1 MMTTPAPM
9 SPAPPLPDGVVPA
22 SGARRLGAFLIDA
35 VLITVAY
42 YGITA
47 VALAMGLASGS
58 IETLMTMTTVSGLI
72 VIALVAAMTAWLWTR
87 GYTPGHRLLGL
98 RWAAWDGA
106 GPAGARSVGWYALA
120 GLVGTPT
127 LGVVPIITLLVTDP
141 QGRNWIDRVCGTVV
155 VIAGPAGPA
164 APRSGPVAVPGTAG
178 MSRAPGAAGPVPA
191 FVEDTQEQPALTA
204 SQLRDRLGAAATA
217 GVTSGP
223 FAAPAAT
230 SAAAVAPEP
239 IGDGPLFA
247 PPPAPTG
254 PAAAPGAGAAASPP
268 APAVGAGFISS
279 VPWETPAP
287 AAAPAPTPAASA
299 SATPAAMPP
308 VPPPPAPAP
317 AAPPAPG
324 AMPPVPPPPAARRL
338 DRDRAAMP
346 PVPPPPAV
354 PEAAPAAAPAAA
366 IDEGPTVARTALP
379 RAGATLV
386 MDTGQRIALVA
397 PRTLLGRAPVAVPPW
412 DKADTVPVIDP
423 DRSISKTH
431 LAVLLDGDRLS
442 VRELGSTNGSAV
454 VAADGARTTLLMGQD
469 VVVPDGARVELG
481 DRSFTVER

>member
-1 MMTTPAPM
+1 MTTTPAPM

-22 SGARRLGAFLIDA
+22 PGARRLGAFLIDA

-58 IETLMTMTTVSGLI
+58 IDTLMTMTTVSGLI
-72 VIALVAAMTAWLWTR
+72 IIALAAAMTAWLWTR

-120 GLVGTPT
+120 GLVGPPT

-155 VIAGPAGPA
+155 VIAGPAGTA

-217 GVTSGP
+217 GAASGP
-223 FAAPAAT
+223 FAAPA
-230 SAAAVAPEP
+230 SAAAAPEP

-247 PPPAPTG
+247 PPPG
-254 PAAAPGAGAAASPP
+254 PAAALGAGAGSPP

-279 VPWETPAP
+279 VPWETGGPVASPAP
-287 AAAPAPTPAASA
+287 AASAPS
-299 SATPAAMPP
+299 
-308 VPPPPAPAP
+308 
-317 AAPPAPG
+317 APG
-324 AMPPVPPPPAARRL
+324 AMPPVPPPPAA
-338 DRDRAAMP
+338 
-346 PVPPPPAV
+346 
-354 PEAAPAAAPAAA
+354 PAAAAAGAPAAA

-397 PRTLLGRAPVAVPPW
+397 PRTLLGRAPVAVSPW
-412 DKADTVPVIDP
+412 EEADTVPVTDP

-469 VVVPDGARVELG
+469 VAVPDGARVELG

>member
-1 MMTTPAPM
+1 MTTTPAPM

-22 SGARRLGAFLIDA
+22 PGARRLGAFLIDA

-47 VALAMGLASGS
+47 VVLAMGLSSGS
-58 IETLMTMTTVSGLI
+58 IDTLMTMTTVSGLI
-72 VIALVAAMTAWLWTR
+72 VIALAAAMTAWLWTR

-155 VIAGPAGPA
+155 VIAGPAGSA
-164 APRSGPVAVPGTAG
+164 APRSGPVAVPGSAG
-178 MSRAPGAAGPVPA
+178 ISRAPGAAGPVPA

-217 GVTSGP
+217 GAASGP
-223 FAAPAAT
+223 FAAPA
-230 SAAAVAPEP
+230 SAAAPAPEP

-254 PAAAPGAGAAASPP
+254 PAAVLGAGAGSPP

-279 VPWETPAP
+279 VPWETGVPAASPAP
-287 AAAPAPTPAASA
+287 AASAPS
-299 SATPAAMPP
+299 
-308 VPPPPAPAP
+308 
-317 AAPPAPG
+317 APG

-346 PVPPPPAV
+346 PVPPPPAA
-354 PEAAPAAAPAAA
+354 PAAAAAAAPAAA

-397 PRTLLGRAPVAVPPW
+397 PRTLLGRAPVAVSPW
-412 DKADTVPVIDP
+412 EEADTVPVTDP

-469 VVVPDGARVELG
+469 VAVPDGARVELG

>member
-1 MMTTPAPM
+1 MTTTPAPM
-9 SPAPPLPDGVVPA
+9 SPAPQLPDGVVPA
-22 SGARRLGAFLIDA
+22 PGARRLGAFLIDA

-127 LGVVPIITLLVTDP
+127 LGIVPIITLLVTDP

-155 VIAGPAGPA
+155 VAAGPGGSA
-164 APRSGPVAVPGTAG
+164 APRPGPVAVPGAAG
-178 MSRAPGAAGPVPA
+178 APKPPGAPRAAGPGPA
-191 FVEDTQEQPALTA
+191 FVEETQEQPPLTA

-217 GVTSGP
+217 GAASGP
-223 FAAPAAT
+223 FAAPA
-230 SAAAVAPEP
+230 SAATAAPEP

-287 AAAPAPTPAASA
+287 AAS
-299 SATPAAMPP
+299 
-308 VPPPPAPAP
+308 AP
-317 AAPPAPG
+317 AAP
-324 AMPPVPPPPAARRL
+324 
-338 DRDRAAMP
+338 AAMP

>member
-1 MMTTPAPM
+1 MTTTPAPM
-9 SPAPPLPDGVVPA
+9 SPAPQLPDGVVPA

-35 VLITVAY
+35 ALITVAY

-127 LGVVPIITLLVTDP
+127 LGIVPIITLLVTDP

-155 VIAGPAGPA
+155 VTAGPGGAA
-164 APRSGPVAVPGTAG
+164 APRSGPVAVPGAAG
-178 MSRAPGAAGPVPA
+178 APKPPGAPRAAGPAPA
-191 FVEDTQEQPALTA
+191 FVEDTQEQPPLTA

-217 GVTSGP
+217 GAASGP
-223 FAAPAAT
+223 FAAPA
-230 SAAAVAPEP
+230 SAAAAAPEP

-254 PAAAPGAGAAASPP
+254 PAAAPGAGAAVSPP

-287 AAAPAPTPAASA
+287 AAAPAPAAS
-299 SATPAAMPP
+299 S
-308 VPPPPAPAP
+308 APAP
-317 AAPPAPG
+317 AASA
-324 AMPPVPPPPAARRL
+324 PAAP
-338 DRDRAAMP
+338 AAMP

-354 PEAAPAAAPAAA
+354 PEAAPAAA

-431 LAVLLDGDRLS
+431 LVVLLDGDRLS

-481 DRSFTVER
+481 DRSFTVKR

>member
-1 MMTTPAPM
+1 MTTTPAPM

-22 SGARRLGAFLIDA
+22 PGARRLGAFLIDA

-58 IETLMTMTTVSGLI
+58 IDTLMTMTTVSGLI
-72 VIALVAAMTAWLWTR
+72 VIALAAAMTAWLWTR

-155 VIAGPAGPA
+155 VIAGPAGSA

-191 FVEDTQEQPALTA
+191 FVEDTQEQPPLTA
-204 SQLRDRLGAAATA
+204 SQLRDRLGAAAAA
-217 GVTSGP
+217 GAADGP
-223 FAAPAAT
+223 FAAPAAFS
-230 SAAAVAPEP
+230 SAAAIAVTEP
-239 IGDGPLFA
+239 TGVGPLFA
-247 PPPAPTG
+247 P
-254 PAAAPGAGAAASPP
+254 SP
-268 APAVGAGFISS
+268 APAG
-279 VPWETPAP
+279 
-287 AAAPAPTPAASA
+287 
-299 SATPAAMPP
+299 
-308 VPPPPAPAP
+308 PAPAP
-317 AAPPAPG
+317 A
-324 AMPPVPPPPAARRL
+324 
-338 DRDRAAMP
+338 
-346 PVPPPPAV
+346 
-354 PEAAPAAAPAAA
+354 
-366 IDEGPTVARTALP
+366 
-379 RAGATLV
+379 ATLV

-397 PRTLLGRAPVAVPPW
+397 PRTLLGRAPVAVAPW
-412 DKADTVPVIDP
+412 EEADTVPVTDP

-454 VAADGARTTLLMGQD
+454 VGADGARTTLLMGQD
-469 VVVPDGARVELG
+469 VVVPDGARIELG